1 MVTMQRHTPILI
13 RGTRKHR
20 LHKFA
25 AECVW
30 GLDAA
35 LGASQHFQRDRRQPL
50 ISEEPLMRGRIVGLD
65 EGLVALL
72 SLGGRPRQGKL
83 IVI

>member
-1 MVTMQRHTPILI
+1 MQRHTPILM

-25 AECVW
+25 AECVLR
-30 GLDAA
+30 LDAA

-50 ISEEPLMRGRIVGLD
+50 ISEAPLMRGRSVGVAA
-65 EGLVALL
+65 GLVALL
-72 SLGGRPRQGKL
+72 ELGGRPRQGKL
-83 IVI
+83 LVI